1 MSTQSQS
8 AASLSLPTT
17 SLAVRRREARDTR
30 VQPGGNLCIARQ
42 GVVQGMGSGTLFV
55 NIVAGQCPAA
65 MGINNNSAKKQTH
78 LDIKHHLSG
87 YGSAEAELAL
97 SNRFVGV

>member
-1 MSTQSQS
+1 M
-8 AASLSLPTT
+8 
-17 SLAVRRREARDTR
+17 
-30 VQPGGNLCIARQ
+30 QPSDDLCIVAT

-97 SNRFVGV
+97 SIRFTGVLAGTKV